1 MFTIRVDEW
10 VDEQTSNL
18 SPEKESDLP
27 YMSQQTSKSRRTRLQ
42 ASLCHPGAWAA
53 SISAGAMGIPKEH
66 QPWFHFSG
74 ALELDSG
81 TLSQSR
87 SLGIRNSD
95 TERTSNWEI
104 SGRLKLTPRVEA
116 EELETEFSESTV
128 EEGEREPAQTQP
140 HFVLGEFTQTLR
152 MTYA

>member
-1 MFTIRVDEW
+1 MFTRLVDEW

-27 YMSQQTSKSRRTRLQ
+27 YISQQTSKSRRTRLQ

-53 SISAGAMGIPKEH
+53 SISAGAMGITKDH

-74 ALELDSG
+74 ALDLDSG
-81 TLSQSR
+81 TLSKSR
-87 SLGIRNSD
+87 SLGIRNLD

-104 SGRLKLTPRVEA
+104 SGRLQLTPRVKA
-116 EELETEFSESTV
+116 EELETDFSESTV

-140 HFVLGEFTQTLR
+140 HFVLGEFSQTLR
-152 MTYA
+152 MT